1 LSPPAYVPSPRW
13 GEDNVIQGWQAEPVV
28 NETGATAREH
38 LLRGLAAGDETLLR
52 SVLAVSPSGVR
63 AARPA
68 PAAGLPPATSA
79 LVLLAALLSA
89 GGSTTSL
96 RWAVE
101 LADKAGVEREDMIAV
116 LATVAAVVGSARVV
130 AAAPRLALAIGYD
143 IEIEGWDGY

>member
-1 LSPPAYVPSPRW
+1 MN
-13 GEDNVIQGWQAEPVV
+13 D
-28 NETGATAREH
+28 TGATAREH

-68 PAAGLPPATSA
+68 PGAGLPPATSA

-101 LADKAGVEREDMIAV
+101 LADKAGVEREDIIAV